1 MTNDQSA
8 PAFSKSRIE
17 FFQAGVDKRY
27 AAIDTTMRKQRIED
41 IFVKNE
47 STVNS
52 SAGFEGMVQCSVVEI
67 SQIATKPYQRFFI
80 VH

>member
-1 MTNDQSA
+1 MTNNQSA
-8 PAFSKSRIE
+8 SAFSKRSIE

-47 STVNS
+47 STVDS
-52 SAGFEGMVQCSVVEI
+52 TADFEGMVQCSVVEI
-67 SQIATKPYQRFFI
+67 S
-80 VH
+80 